1 METLLRDIR
10 LSVRDLMARP
20 GFTAVALLTLA
31 ITIGANTAM
40 FSIVHATLLR
50 PLPFASPDRLMA
62 IHLVLPKSLQEQ
74 VGRAELVWSY
84 PKFETF
90 RAAQRSFANLALYQQ
105 TEMTLTGRE
114 LPERLTGEA
123 VGATYFQTLGIM
135 PAVGRTFVPEED
147 TQPGTRTVVVLG
159 YSLWTR
165 QFGADPQAVGTLAS
179 LDGKPY
185 SIVGVA
191 PPGFKGLTG
200 SADFWVPVTARAAD
214 LLSGAFSHEFDL
226 VGRLAPE
233 VTPQRAA
240 SEVAALGR
248 RIEEAHPSP
257 EATERGWGAS
267 ARPLAE
273 ERVDPA
279 IRRAALVLF
288 VAVALVLLIACVN
301 LANLQLARAEARRGE
316 MAVRLAIGASRGRLV
331 RQLLTESL
339 MLAVAGGLAGMLLA
353 WFCVRALSAIDPAAT
368 MTSLGRPLEG
378 LSSLVLSSIRIDG
391 TALAFTLL
399 VAAAT
404 AVLFGLVPAVRAS
417 RVAVSDALRG
427 GEDAERNRRIR
438 PLAGRGVLVSLEI
451 ALTLVL
457 LIAAGLTIKSL
468 ATLLGTNVGFDPRHV
483 LTVRVSLPEEAYTP
497 ESSGPFFSE
506 LLTRVREIPG
516 VTSAALGNC
525 PPLAGGC
532 NESTITFL
540 DRPPV
545 PEGQGPSVG
554 VNFITPG
561 YLDSLRVPLL
571 RGRDFTP
578 ADRQGTPKVVLINE
592 TAARRLWPG
601 EDPLGKRVGVTQGGF
616 QDGAEVVGIVGDMRF
631 VSAEEPPKPDVF
643 ISYHQTSRRSAM
655 LYVRT
660 AGDPQAIVGAVRRAV
675 VSIDRSL
682 PVYDVKTMAER
693 AAAATARTRYSATLL
708 AVFAAIALVL
718 AAVGVYGVT
727 AYDVTQRTR
736 EIGIRMALG
745 ADRRAVLALIL
756 RQGLALTL
764 AGTAFGLAVAYA
776 ATRGLQALLYGVA
789 PTDPA
794 TFIAITV
801 LMAAVVTA
809 ACVLPAG
816 RAMRINPLVAIRQQ

>member
-31 ITIGANTAM
+31 LTIGANTAM

-74 VGRAELVWSY
+74 AGREEMVWSY

-90 RAAQRSFANLALYQQ
+90 RAAQHSFSDLALYEQ
-105 TEMTLTGRE
+105 TDMTLTGRE
-114 LPERLTGEA
+114 LPERLTAEA
-123 VGATYFQTLGIM
+123 VGAKYFQTLGIM
-135 PAVGRTFVPEED
+135 PVLGRGFVAEED
-147 TQPGTRTVVVLG
+147 SQPGTRTVVVLG

-165 QFGADPQAVGTLAS
+165 QFGADPRAVGTQAN

-185 SIVGVA
+185 AIVGVA

-200 SADFWVPVTARAAD
+200 SAELWVPVMARSAD

-226 VGRLAPE
+226 VGRLAPG
-233 VTPQRAA
+233 VAPRRAA

-248 RIEEAHPSP
+248 LVDEAHPP
-257 EATERGWGAS
+257 REATDRGWGAS
-267 ARPLAE
+267 ARLLAE

-279 IRRAALVLF
+279 IRRAAIVLF
-288 VAVALVLLIACVN
+288 VAVALVLLIACAN

-316 MAVRLAIGASRGRLV
+316 VAVRLAIGASRGQLI

-339 MLAVAGGLAGMLLA
+339 VLAIAGGAVGTLLA

-368 MTSLGRPLEG
+368 MTSLGRSLQG

-417 RVAVSDALRG
+417 RVAVSAALRG

-438 PLAGRGVLVSLEI
+438 PLAGRGVLVSAEI

-468 ATLLGTNVGFDPRHV
+468 ATLLSTNVGFDPRHV
-483 LTVRVSLPEEAYTP
+483 LTVRISLPEGTYTP
-497 ESSGPFFSE
+497 ESSDPFFSG

-532 NESTITFL
+532 NETTITFL

-545 PEGQGPSVG
+545 PGGEGPAAG
-554 VNFITPG
+554 VHFITPG
-561 YLDSLRVPLL
+561 YLESLRVPLL

-578 ADRQGTPKVVLINE
+578 ADRKGTPKVVLINE
-592 TAARRLWPG
+592 TAARRFWPG
-601 EDPLGKRVGVTQGGF
+601 EDPLGKRIGVPQGGF
-616 QDGAEVVGIVGDMRF
+616 QDGAEIVGIVGDMHF
-631 VSAEEPPKPDVF
+631 TSTEEPPKPDVF

-655 LYVRT
+655 LYIRT
-660 AGDPQAIVGAVRRAV
+660 AGAPEAIVGAVRRTVA
-675 VSIDRSL
+675 SIDRSL

-693 AAAATARTRYSATLL
+693 AAAATARSRYSATLL

-718 AAVGVYGVT
+718 AGVGVYGVT

-764 AGTAFGLAVAYA
+764 VGTAFGLAVAYA
-776 ATRGLQALLYGVA
+776 VTRGLQALLYGVA
-789 PTDPA
+789 PTDSA
-794 TFIAITV
+794 TFIIITA
-801 LMAAVVTA
+801 LMAAVATV
-809 ACVLPAG
+809 ACVVPAG
-816 RAMRINPLVAIRQQ
+816 RAMRINPLIAIRQE